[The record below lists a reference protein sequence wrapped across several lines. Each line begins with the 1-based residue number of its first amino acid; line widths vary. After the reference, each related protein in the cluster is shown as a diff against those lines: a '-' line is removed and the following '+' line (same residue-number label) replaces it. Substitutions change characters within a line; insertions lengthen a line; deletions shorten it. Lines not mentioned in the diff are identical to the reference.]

1 MGGFSYM
8 KPSALTREVAKLV
21 SVSVVGVL
29 FREQKACFG
38 LPQGLLRV
46 DL

>member
-1 MGGFSYM
+1 MGSFSYM

-29 FREQKACFG
+29 FREQKHVLACH
-38 LPQGLLRV
+38 RV
-46 DL
+46 Y